1 MRSKFFF
8 KIDPGSASGWH
19 NQAIISLVSAIL
31 GCMPVRHL
39 VNQKIK
45 TNAAVNSSQ
54 YSESVLGIDKG
65 ADTIDHILNESLL
78 GETESSLVG
87 DIENAG
93 AGVGVLTVDTTELN
107 VELGTDGLHLFHVLA
122 ELGKLDVHG
131 GSESGT
137 KVGRAGSDVTEMVVV
152 GELGLLLDGSAGSA
166 ESVEDSLD
174 VGTVLHR
181 DDSKLI
187 LLVDPDDESLG
198 VVVEDTSARRP
209 VSVEVASLKE
219 SITLPIKF
227 KN

>member
-1 MRSKFFF
+1 MVALISSK
-8 KIDPGSASGWH
+8 
-19 NQAIISLVSAIL
+19 
-31 GCMPVRHL
+31 
-39 VNQKIK
+39 
-45 TNAAVNSSQ
+45 
-54 YSESVLGIDKG
+54 YSEGVLSIDEG
-65 ADTIDHILNESLL
+65 TDAVDHILNESLL

-87 DIENAG
+87 DVENTG
-93 AGVGVLTVDTTELN
+93 AGVGVLTVDTTELH
-107 VELGTDGLHLFHVLA
+107 VVLSADVLHLGHVLA
-122 ELGKLDVHG
+122 ELGQLDVHG

-137 KVGRAGSDVTEMVVV
+137 KVGRAGGDVTEMVITR
-152 GELGLLLDGSAGSA
+152 ELGDLLDGAGSSA
-166 ESVEDSLD
+166 ESVEDGLD

-219 SITLPIKF
+219 SIALPIKF